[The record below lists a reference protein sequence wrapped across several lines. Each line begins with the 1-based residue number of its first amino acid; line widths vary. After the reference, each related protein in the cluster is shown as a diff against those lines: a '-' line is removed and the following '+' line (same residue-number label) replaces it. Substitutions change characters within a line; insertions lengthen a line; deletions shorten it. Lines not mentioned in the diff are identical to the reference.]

1 MTNPTNMATL
11 RIPLHSFVDL
21 ITNSSSEIFI
31 SATDSTVT
39 AIRKLVDSLLLAG
52 GSKFTVD
59 EMFEITLEDN
69 PHYEKEDQDYYERD
83 LGQRKQVVVIKT
95 KIDSPAASAA
105 AGILANLTESF
116 FIQERYNG

>member
-1 MTNPTNMATL
+1 MTDPTNMTTL

-83 LGQRKQVVVIKT
+83 LGQRKQIIVIKT
-95 KIDSPAASAA
+95 KIDSPAATQA

>member
-1 MTNPTNMATL
+1 MTNTL

-39 AIRKLVDSLLLAG
+39 AIKKLVDSLLLAG
-52 GSKFTVD
+52 GSKFTAD
-59 EMFEITLEDN
+59 ELFEITIEDH
-69 PHYEKEDQDYYERD
+69 PHYDKGDQDYFERE

-95 KIDSPAASAA
+95 KIDSPAATQA

>member
-1 MTNPTNMATL
+1 M
-11 RIPLHSFVDL
+11 
-21 ITNSSSEIFI
+21 
-31 SATDSTVT
+31 T

-83 LGQRKQVVVIKT
+83 LGQRKQIIVIKT
-95 KIDSPAASAA
+95 KIDSPAAKQA

>member
-1 MTNPTNMATL
+1 MTNPTNMTTL

-69 PHYEKEDQDYYERD
+69 PHYEKEDQDYYERNM
-83 LGQRKQVVVIKT
+83 GSRKQIIVIKT

>member
-1 MTNPTNMATL
+1 MTNTL

-21 ITNSSSEIFI
+21 ITNSSSEIFV

-39 AIRKLVDSLLLAG
+39 AIKKLVDSLLLAG

-59 EMFEITLEDN
+59 ELFEITLEDN
-69 PHYEKEDQDYYERD
+69 PHYEKDSQDYYERE
-83 LGQRKQVVVIKT
+83 LGQRKQIIVIKT
-95 KIDSPAASAA
+95 KIESPAAAQA

-116 FIQERYNG
+116 FIDVHYNG